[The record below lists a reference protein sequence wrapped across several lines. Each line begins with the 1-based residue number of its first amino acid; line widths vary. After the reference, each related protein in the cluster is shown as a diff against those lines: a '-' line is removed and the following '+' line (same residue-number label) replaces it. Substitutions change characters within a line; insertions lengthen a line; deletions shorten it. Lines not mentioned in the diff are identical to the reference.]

1 MYSQRQAFGSR
12 AIFMLMVLFLLG
24 AWARTAQGQNASSS
38 SNPAKPVL
46 PASATDTAKDVANAG
61 QPPAADTLPPRVA
74 SAPGVRDDTY
84 IIGTEDVLSINV
96 WKEPEMSRMVPV
108 RPDGMISLPLLGEIK
123 AAGLTPVQLKEQIS
137 VPLRKLM
144 SEPEVTVIVTEV
156 HSLSFNIVGQVMKP
170 GYYPLT
176 RRMTVLDAIAI
187 AGGFRDF
194 AKQKKVYVLRT
205 MADGKQVRL
214 PFNYKEVIKGKNAAQ
229 NIEMQPRDTLVIP

>member
-1 MYSQRQAFGSR
+1 
-12 AIFMLMVLFLLG
+12 
-24 AWARTAQGQNASSS
+24 
-38 SNPAKPVL
+38 
-46 PASATDTAKDVANAG
+46 
-61 QPPAADTLPPRVA
+61 
-74 SAPGVRDDTY
+74 
-84 IIGTEDVLSINV
+84 
-96 WKEPEMSRMVPV
+96 
-108 RPDGMISLPLLGEIK
+108 
-123 AAGLTPVQLKEQIS
+123 
-137 VPLRKLM
+137 M

-214 PFNYKEVIKGKNAAQ
+214 PFNYKDVIKGKNAGPEYRAAAARHAGHPVGALGGGGY
-229 NIEMQPRDTLVIP
+229 ET